1 MIGILVNLDTV
12 LSNVQPSNFWF
23 KTFIF
28 FFFFSFLCS
37 CVPPKLMMDWKELF
51 LNGKPIYEQ
60 ASIQPLPD
68 EPSPEQFVE
77 LNKMSLL
84 DEKDYGEYKVH
95 QTDKA

>member
-1 MIGILVNLDTV
+1 MVDN
-12 LSNVQPSNFWF
+12 S
-23 KTFIF
+23 F
-28 FFFFSFLCS
+28 FFFFLCS
-37 CVPPKLMMDWKELF
+37 RVPLKLLLDWKELF

-68 EPSPEQFVE
+68 EPSPEQLVE

>member
-1 MIGILVNLDTV
+1 MVDN
-12 LSNVQPSNFWF
+12 S
-23 KTFIF
+23 F
-28 FFFFSFLCS
+28 FFFFLCS
-37 CVPPKLMMDWKELF
+37 RVPLKLLLDWKELF

-68 EPSPEQFVE
+68 EPSPEQLVE

-95 QTDKA
+95 QTDEA